1 MRLPEVFAFSETLL
15 QPGATGNVRVSLNV
29 ISAYDKSF
37 CRKGPENRLFSK
49 SGFSG

>member
-1 MRLPEVFAFSETLL
+1 L
-15 QPGATGNVRVSLNV
+15 QPGATAHVRKSINV
-29 ISAYDKSF
+29 ISKYDKRF